1 VDPCANSEARR
12 VRRRSSLLTATVP
25 LAAALFASAAGAG
38 TNQYFDGD
46 GIAPINTA
54 SGLWNLTDPHWSTDP
69 AGSNYTVW
77 DNSGNVAVFNGG
89 GLIQTNGDVIASG
102 LDFRGGDYSIVQL
115 GGSLTLD
122 TFDFANPPTIKV
134 DAGHSVQFPHSAFGT
149 SGFTK
154 TGGGTVYFE
163 RQLTSGGMVNI
174 NEGTV
179 AFSLS
184 AADFLT
190 GHAMKIGAN
199 GTFNMGVVNDGFGSL
214 AGSGTVQTTP
224 ILVGGAFG
232 GPQLTVGG
240 DGSDTVFSG
249 TLAGEGGQFFKTGTG
264 TMTLS
269 GANEF
274 EGRYGVSEG
283 TLRVEGGQAIGDKSD
298 VFLTPTAG
306 LIATLDIGTSERMG
320 SLGSSGTAAAVVGN
334 GNTITIGSDI
344 TPNIQ
349 YNGRIEEG
357 AGTGT
362 KVIKVGKGLQQFT
375 TAGNASTYTGGT
387 EVREGA
393 LLVSGDAKLGAS
405 GTRVTL
411 DGGTLENFNT
421 VGLNL
426 ARPFTIGANGGR
438 IQVNNN
444 PNFASYTSGAQL
456 TMTVSGVVDGAGVLA
471 KSGPGRLTLS
481 NSANTFGGLTVDEGS
496 VFTGVNTGTPFGSG
510 PVRMNGG
517 ELIVQPANAGA
528 DVAMTVASAT
538 GASYSYGDGTRLQLN
553 RNSNTSLSLTA
564 GPSGA
569 TSSSL
574 VHLPGGSMV
583 LIPFS
588 GVSNLGNPG
597 VVNKESFFVNGD
609 VPVRNG
615 IVDPSIVSWTSG
627 GGSAGEYLTYSHDNG
642 FQQAIYNGND
652 LNAAAATDVIKTAGA
667 QTLAADKAVYA
678 LNTAHTIDGAAL
690 RLGDGS
696 GSAGLIMNI
705 GARISTSGLTFDGDE
720 AAIYTQN
727 TASGI
732 IDAPVTV
739 THGGL
744 TKFGLGTVQLNAPA
758 TYTGPTVIGTGT
770 LAIGTTDALPTTT
783 ALRFGGFNSFDAGNT
798 NTANTRLTLALNGNN
813 QTVGSLS
820 SINHL
825 ATVDLGGGKLTVNQT
840 GDTIYRGRIIGGG
853 TFEKSGPGKLV
864 LNPIDNNSI
873 SDGIFA
879 SNYNQ
884 LVVSGGTLEF
894 ANFGSMP
901 ALPTDYQPDLIT
913 LSNGGTLR
921 WAGLNTLTTSQS
933 TFTSVNIKRGVTLG
947 QGGGTIDVAN
957 PYEILIWH
965 FKQGDEIGGQI
976 FTGPGGLTK
985 KGPGFLRLGA
995 GNTYEGKTS
1004 VLEGNL
1010 QFTND
1015 TALGKAPDT
1024 FVADQLFIDN
1034 GSKIESNASGWI
1046 SATRGIKIGAGGAV
1060 VWSNSGSWIFN
1071 SVISGPGAITRAGN
1085 SSATA
1090 TNFNADNNTFN
1101 GITLLQGQTFF
1112 NGNQSAGSG
1121 AITINPLTQVTIGKN
1136 EGPDNTISNPIQ
1148 LGAGAPIDIRVNTGA
1163 SAFNNSIFNGVP
1175 IGNLTLAGK
1184 ISGPGTL
1191 FMGLGGVIPN
1201 GDGTVILNNSTS
1213 DFTGEF
1219 GIYQGIVQLDA
1230 NNTLGSTT
1238 GSTTLNY
1245 QGTLAFNNVQYTTPE
1260 RLSVSGTG
1268 LYDQGALRGIAG
1280 TSKFAGPVHITGD
1293 TKFDVEPSASL
1304 ELAGTVTGTSALTKV
1319 GDGKLILSG
1328 AGNTWTGDTSLQAG
1342 SIDFASDHHIG
1353 RLVFSTGT
1361 TATLTTGKRL
1371 LRTTGV
1377 QFNDPVNPDARL
1389 DLTNGRL
1396 IVDYADGSGT
1406 QPMIDTRNAII
1417 AGYVQGTGP
1426 HWTGNGITSSSAAAN
1441 GSLAIGYAEASEIT
1455 SPSGGA
1461 WTGENVDG
1469 SAVLVRTTLSGDA
1482 TLDGAVNFNDLVKLA
1497 QNYNTQVSSTTE
1509 SWWNH
1514 GDFTYDGMVDF
1525 NDLVKLAQNYNTA
1538 LPTEPIPG
1546 APAIFEA
1553 DLARAFASV
1562 PEPSVALLAFFGA
1575 CGVAVSRRRRLQ
1587 K

>member
-1 VDPCANSEARR
+1 
-12 VRRRSSLLTATVP
+12 
-25 LAAALFASAAGAG
+25 LFASAAGAG

-46 GIAPINTA
+46 GIAPVNTA
-54 SGLWNLTDPHWSTDP
+54 GGLWNNTDLHWSSDP
-69 AGSNYTVW
+69 AGSNYSFW
-77 DNSGNVAVFNGG
+77 DSSGGNIAVFNGG
-89 GLIQTNGDVIASG
+89 GSIQTNGDVIASG
-102 LDFRGGDYSIVQL
+102 VDFRGGNYSIVQL

-122 TFDFANPPTIKV
+122 TFDVSNPPTINV
-134 DAGHSVQFPHSAFGT
+134 ETGYSVQFPHSAFGNN
-149 SGFTK
+149 GFTK
-154 TGGGTVYFE
+154 IGGGTVYFE
-163 RQLTSGGMVNI
+163 RQLTSSGPVNI

-190 GHAMKIGAN
+190 GHAMTIGPN
-199 GTFNMGVVNDGFGSL
+199 GTFDMGVINDGFGSL
-214 AGSGTVQTTP
+214 AGSGTVKTTP

-232 GPQLTVGG
+232 GSQLTVGG
-240 DGSDTVFSG
+240 DNSDTVFSG
-249 TLAGEGGQFFKTGTG
+249 TLSGEGGQFFKTGTG
-264 TMTLS
+264 TMVLS
-269 GANEF
+269 GANTF
-274 EGRYGVSEG
+274 NGRYGISEG

-298 VFLTPTAG
+298 VFITPTAG
-306 LIATLDIGTSERMG
+306 LIATLDLGTSERMG
-320 SLGSSGTAAAVVGN
+320 GLGSSGTAAAVVGN
-334 GNTITIGSDI
+334 GNTITIGSSI

-362 KVIKVGKGLQQFT
+362 KVIKVGSGLQQFT
-375 TAGNASTYTGGT
+375 SAGNASTYTGGT

-393 LLVSGDAKLGAS
+393 LLVSGDAKLGAA
-405 GTRVTL
+405 GAPVIL

-421 VGLNL
+421 VNL
-426 ARPFTIGANGGR
+426 THDRPFTIGVNGGR

-444 PNFASYTSGAQL
+444 PTFASYTTRAQL
-456 TMTVSGVVDGAGVLA
+456 TMTVSGAVTGEGILA
-471 KSGPGRLTLS
+471 KSGPGRLTLT
-481 NSANTFGGLTVDEGS
+481 NTGNTFGGLTVDEGS
-496 VFTGVNTGTPFGSG
+496 VLTNANSGTPFGSG

-517 ELIVQPANAGA
+517 ELIFQPTNAGA
-528 DVAMTVASAT
+528 DVAMTVASGAGAT
-538 GASYSYGDGTRLQLN
+538 FSYGDGSRVQLN
-553 RNSNTSLSLTA
+553 RNSNTSLTLTA

-569 TSSSL
+569 TTSSL
-574 VHLPGGSMV
+574 VHLPGGSLV
-583 LIPFS
+583 IVPFA
-588 GVSNLGNPG
+588 GVGNLGNPASA
-597 VVNKESFFVNGD
+597 NKESFFVNGD

-642 FQQAIYNGND
+642 FQQATYNGGD

-667 QTLAADKAVYA
+667 QTLSADKTVYA
-678 LNTAHTIDGAAL
+678 LNTAHVIDGAAL
-690 RLGDGS
+690 RLGDGP

-727 TASGI
+727 TASGV

-758 TYTGPTVIGTGT
+758 SYTGPTVIGTGT

-783 ALRFGGFNSFDAGNT
+783 ALRFGGYNSIDTGNT
-798 NTANTRLTLALNGNN
+798 NTANTRLTLALNGNS

-820 SINHL
+820 SINHT
-825 ATVDLGGGKLTVNQT
+825 ATVDLGGGRLTVNQT
-840 GDTIYRGRIIGGG
+840 GDTVFRGRIIGGG

-894 ANFGSMP
+894 SSFGSMP
-901 ALPTDYQPDLIT
+901 TLPADYQPDLFV
-913 LSNGGTLR
+913 LSNGATLR
-921 WAGLNTLTTSQS
+921 WAGLTTLTTTQS

-947 QGGGTIDVAN
+947 EGGGTIDVAN

-965 FKQGDEIGGQI
+965 FAQGDEIGGQI
-976 FTGPGGLTK
+976 FSGTGGLTK
-985 KGPGFLRLGA
+985 TGPGFLRLGA
-995 GNTYEGKTS
+995 GNTYTGKTS

-1015 TALGKAPDT
+1015 TALGTSPDT

-1034 GSKIESNASGWI
+1034 GAKIESNASGWM
-1046 SATRGIKIGAGGAV
+1046 SANRGIKIGAGGAV

-1071 SVISGPGAITRAGN
+1071 GVISGPGAITRAGN
-1085 SSATA
+1085 ATA
-1090 TNFNADNNTFN
+1090 TTTNFNADHNTFN

-1112 NGNQSAGSG
+1112 NGNESAGSG

-1148 LGAGAPIDIRVNTGA
+1148 LGAGSPIDIRVLTG
-1163 SAFNNSIFNGVP
+1163 SSEFNNSIFGGGT
-1175 IGNLTLAGK
+1175 IGTLTLAGK
-1184 ISGPGTL
+1184 ISGPGSL
-1191 FMGLGGVIPN
+1191 FKGLGGTIPN
-1201 GDGTVILNNSTS
+1201 GDGTVVLSNSAN

-1219 GIYQGIVQLDA
+1219 GIYLGTVQVNA
-1230 NNTLGSTT
+1230 NNALGSTT
-1238 GSTTLNY
+1238 GSTTINY
-1245 QGTLAFNNVQYTTPE
+1245 QGTLDFNNVQYTAPE
-1260 RLSVSGTG
+1260 RLNVSGTG
-1268 LYDQGALRGIAG
+1268 EFDQGAIRGIAG
-1280 TSKFAGPVHITGD
+1280 NSKFAGPVHITGD
-1293 TKFDVEPSASL
+1293 TKFDVEPSATL

-1319 GDGKLILSG
+1319 GDGKLTLSG
-1328 AGNTWTGDTSLQAG
+1328 TGNTWTGDTMLQAG

-1353 RLVFSTGT
+1353 RLVFSFGT
-1361 TATLTTGKRL
+1361 TAKLTPGKRL
-1371 LRTTGV
+1371 LRTTAV
-1377 QFNDPVNPDARL
+1377 QFNDPNVPDATL
-1389 DLTNGRL
+1389 DLTDGRL
-1396 IVDYADGSGT
+1396 IVDHDEFSGP
-1406 QPMIDTRNAII
+1406 QPLIDTRNSII
-1417 AGYVQGTGP
+1417 AAYVQGAGP
-1426 HWTGNGITSSSAAAN
+1426 HWTGNGITSSSAAAD
-1441 GSLAIGYAEASEIT
+1441 GKLAIGYAESSEIT
-1455 SPSGGA
+1455 SPTGGT

-1469 SAVLVRTTLSGDA
+1469 SAILVRTTLSGDA
-1482 TLDGAVNFNDLVKLA
+1482 TLDGAVDFNDLVKLA
-1497 QNYNTQVSSTTE
+1497 QNYNTTVSTTTE
-1509 SWWNH
+1509 SWWNR

-1525 NDLVKLAQNYNTA
+1525 NDLVKLAQNYNTS
-1538 LPTEPIPG
+1538 LPSEAVPG
-1546 APAIFEA
+1546 APIGFEA

-1562 PEPSVALLAFFGA
+1562 PEPSGALLAFFAA
-1575 CGVAVSRRRRLQ
+1575 CGLAATRRRRSR